1 MPLKVCGLS
10 QQHICSLENF
20 LKSEKNRK
28 IECNESACC
37 KVCNRGLESGAA
49 VLFGCPRCLGSVL
62 GILCPGRPRQ
72 GAPCDEKSPFYR
84 DFFLGGAFFPC
95 LRAIAA
101 PFRLSE
107 SPKLPRRLGP
117 GHAGAKR
124 GNFLGAPH
132 TRRAPHRKTLKK
144 RVFRVFSVS
153 NRCVGP
159 AASGAP
165 KMPKFGIRAAHT
177 RSFAAHLGSEVVP
190 RCFKKL
196 PLAPTP
202 STNPSGFRVGL
213 RGGAGW
219 VGLGW

>member
-1 MPLKVCGLS
+1 MKVRAARSVTEAWSQVLLS
-10 QQHICSLENF
+10 CLAVRAAWDLCWEYS
-20 LKSEKNRK
+20 
-28 IECNESACC
+28 
-37 KVCNRGLESGAA
+37 VRGG
-49 VLFGCPRCLGSVL
+49 
-62 GILCPGRPRQ
+62 PGREHLVTRNLH
-72 GAPCDEKSPFYR
+72 FIVI
-84 DFFLGGAFFPC
+84 FFGGAFFPC